1 MQCRLPSGGAS
12 ARVLPDWSRA
22 IHIMR
27 AIFGGLTCL
36 LSAETGV
43 SGTIKISGALEPARN
58 FGESVGQEARGA
70 RRIESKGM
78 PMALRVGL
86 QMDPIADIDIAGD
99 TSFALAL
106 EAQARGHELFFY
118 EPDRLAMRDGAVRAV
133 IQPLKVADRHGAHY
147 ELGAPNLTD
156 LRDLDVILMRQDP
169 PFDMHYISATHMLE
183 RVHPETLVVND
194 PAAVRNAPEK
204 IFPVRFAGLSPETLI
219 TRDIAAL
226 KAFRAEFS
234 DIILKPVFGNGG
246 AGIFRIGLEDENFG
260 ALIEMFLQSDREPI
274 IAQRYLP
281 EVRAGDKRVILVE
294 GEAVGA
300 LNRVPAAGDAR
311 ANVHVGGAPEPAGL
325 TDRDLEIVGEIGPT
339 LRDMGI
345 VFAGIDIIGTYLTE
359 INVTSPTCI
368 REIKDFGG
376 PDIAVMI
383 WDAIEAR
390 RSG

>member
-1 MQCRLPSGGAS
+1 
-12 ARVLPDWSRA
+12 
-22 IHIMR
+22 
-27 AIFGGLTCL
+27 
-36 LSAETGV
+36 
-43 SGTIKISGALEPARN
+43 
-58 FGESVGQEARGA
+58 
-70 RRIESKGM
+70 
-78 PMALRVGL
+78 MALRVGI
-86 QMDPIADIDIAGD
+86 QMDPIGEIDISGD

-106 EAQARGHELFFY
+106 EAQRRGHELFYY
-118 EPDRLAMRDGAVRAV
+118 EPDRLAMRDGQGSAA
-133 IQPLKVADRHGAHY
+133 IQPLQVADALGAHF
-147 ELGAPNLTD
+147 ELGAASITD

-183 RVHPETLVVND
+183 RVHPDTLVVND

-204 IFPVRFAGLSPETLI
+204 IFPVRFAGLLPDTLI
-219 TRDIAAL
+219 TRDRAAL
-226 KAFRAEFS
+226 DAFRAEFG

-246 AGIFRIGLEDENFG
+246 AGIFRIGPDDENFG
-260 ALIEMFLQSDREPI
+260 ALVDMFVQTDREPI

-311 ANVHVGGAPEPAGL
+311 ANVHVGGTPEAAGL
-325 TDRDLEIVGEIGPT
+325 TDRDLEIAHEIGPV

-345 VFAGIDIIGTYLTE
+345 VFAGIDIIGAHLTE

-368 REIKDFGG
+368 REIKAFGG

-390 RSG
+390 LAR

>member
-1 MQCRLPSGGAS
+1 
-12 ARVLPDWSRA
+12 
-22 IHIMR
+22 
-27 AIFGGLTCL
+27 
-36 LSAETGV
+36 
-43 SGTIKISGALEPARN
+43 
-58 FGESVGQEARGA
+58 
-70 RRIESKGM
+70 
-78 PMALRVGL
+78 MALRVGL

-118 EPDRLAMRDGAVRAV
+118 EPDRLAMRDGAVHAAV
-133 IQPLKVADRHGAHY
+133 QPLKVADRLGAHY
-147 ELGAPNLTD
+147 ELGAPSITD
-156 LRDLDVILMRQDP
+156 LRELDVILMRQDP
-169 PFDMHYISATHMLE
+169 PFDMQYISATHMLE
-183 RVHPETLVVND
+183 RVHPGTLVVND

-204 IFPVRFAGLSPETLI
+204 IFPVRFAGLLPETLI

-226 KAFRAEFS
+226 KAFRAEFG

-246 AGIFRIGLEDENFG
+246 AGIFRIGPGDENFG

-281 EVRAGDKRVILVE
+281 QVRAGDKRVILVE

-311 ANVHVGGAPEPAGL
+311 ANVHVGGTPEAAGL
-325 TDRDLEIVGEIGPT
+325 TDRDLEIAHEIGPV

-390 RSG
+390 RAG

>member
-1 MQCRLPSGGAS
+1 
-12 ARVLPDWSRA
+12 
-22 IHIMR
+22 
-27 AIFGGLTCL
+27 
-36 LSAETGV
+36 
-43 SGTIKISGALEPARN
+43 
-58 FGESVGQEARGA
+58 
-70 RRIESKGM
+70 
-78 PMALRVGL
+78 
-86 QMDPIADIDIAGD
+86 
-99 TSFALAL
+99 
-106 EAQARGHELFFY
+106 
-118 EPDRLAMRDGAVRAV
+118 
-133 IQPLKVADRHGAHY
+133 
-147 ELGAPNLTD
+147 
-156 LRDLDVILMRQDP
+156 MRQDP

-204 IFPVRFAGLSPETLI
+204 IFPIRFAGLLPETLI
-219 TRDIAAL
+219 TRDIVAL
-226 KAFRAEFS
+226 RAFRAEFG

-246 AGIFRIGLEDENFG
+246 AGIFRVGHGDENFG
-260 ALIEMFLQSDREPI
+260 ALIDMFLQSNREPI

-311 ANVHVGGAPEPAGL
+311 ANVHVGGTPEAAAL
-325 TDRDLEIVGEIGPT
+325 TDRDLEIVADIGPT
-339 LRDMGI
+339 LRNMGI
-345 VFAGIDIIGTYLTE
+345 VFAGIDIIGRHLTE

-390 RSG
+390 HAG